1 MARRRQSN
9 MPRKTPSPHPTP
21 STEQVLA
28 AVSKLLS
35 EMGVGG
41 TPTAAQPQPPA
52 PRGRGRTLTPL
63 DERLLAEVVERGSAT
78 VAELAKGLSLPIAEV
93 TASLRALAEGEH
105 LTLVH
110 EPQPSPGRGLRMRA
124 YDQRNVALQREPS
137 AGVRRTG

>member
-1 MARRRQSN
+1 
-9 MPRKTPSPHPTP
+9 MPRKPSPPSP
-21 STEQVLA
+21 STDAVLA
-28 AVSKLLS
+28 AVTKLLS

-41 TPTAAQPQPPA
+41 PPAAPTAPA

-78 VAELAKGLSLPIAEV
+78 VAELAKGLTLPIAEV

-137 AGVRRTG
+137 APARRTG

>member
-1 MARRRQSN
+1 
-9 MPRKTPSPHPTP
+9 MPRKTPSSPTP

-41 TPTAAQPQPPA
+41 PPVAPTAPA

-63 DERLLAEVVERGSAT
+63 DERLLAEVADRGSAT

-93 TASLRALAEGEH
+93 TASLNALAEGEH
-105 LTLVH
+105 LVLVK

-124 YDQRNVALQREPS
+124 YDQRNVALQREPTTPT
-137 AGVRRTG
+137 RKTG